1 MFQRLKEMVEACG
14 GPTRAAASVTVRGKA
29 FISRQNIESWLA
41 RGFPAAYNSASPE
54 VRELCIV
61 ARREGL
67 DVGPGELI
75 EASKAY
81 RQELKNGR

>member
-1 MFQRLKEMVEACG
+1 MFLELKRLVDACG
-14 GPTRAAASVTVRGKA
+14 GPTRVAASVTVRGKA

-41 RGFPAAYNSASPE
+41 RGFPAAYNAASVE

-67 DVGPGELI
+67 DIGHGELI

-81 RQELKNGR
+81 RLELKNGL